1 MKNVIIN
8 PVEPSPLSI
17 RAATGV
23 PLNVVLTFYDLTM
36 TPVDPTP
43 YMPQLALMPRSIL
56 RVSAYD
62 LDTVD
67 AGAGTCSA
75 EVPGSFLNDV
85 NGYTVE
91 VYSRRAPDAPGDP
104 PVPVKLLAKGALRLE
119 GSAYMIGGPL
129 GMITMPVVIGP
140 QGPQGEPGPANI
152 LSIGTVT
159 ESAPGGDAEA
169 DITGTSPEQVLNL
182 VIPRGVIGPE
192 GPPNVLTVG
201 TVTTGAPGSS
211 ADVDITGTSPNQVVD
226 FTIPRGDVGAPNVL
240 TVGTVT
246 SLPVGSTATVTITG
260 TSPAQTINFGIPI
273 GATGATGANVILG
286 TVLPGSA
293 TDGTLFW
300 NTSTNTLYVRETGVW
315 VVVEATW
322 GS

>member
-17 RAATGV
+17 RAALGV

-43 YMPQLALMPRSIL
+43 YLPQLALMPRSIL

-62 LDTVD
+62 LETVD

-85 NGYTVE
+85 NGYNVE
-91 VYSRRAPDAPGDP
+91 VYSRREPDAPGDP
-104 PVPVKLLAKGALRLE
+104 PVPVKLLAKGVLRLE
-119 GSAYMIGGPL
+119 GSAYMVGGPL

-140 QGPQGEPGPANI
+140 QGPQGEPGPPNI
-152 LSIGTVT
+152 LMIGTVT

-169 DITGTSPEQVLNL
+169 DITGSSPAQVLNL
-182 VIPRGVIGPE
+182 VIPRGEIGPD

-201 TVTTGAPGSS
+201 TVTTLPPGSV
-211 ADVDITGTSPNQVVD
+211 ATVNITGTAPNQ
-226 FTIPRGDVGAPNVL
+226 TID
-240 TVGTVT
+240 
-246 SLPVGSTATVTITG
+246 
-260 TSPAQTINFGIPI
+260 FGIPQ
-273 GATGATGANVILG
+273 GAVGPTGANVILG
-286 TVLPGSA
+286 TSLPGSA

-300 NTSTNTLYVRETGVW
+300 NTSTNTLYVRESGVW

-322 GS
+322 GA